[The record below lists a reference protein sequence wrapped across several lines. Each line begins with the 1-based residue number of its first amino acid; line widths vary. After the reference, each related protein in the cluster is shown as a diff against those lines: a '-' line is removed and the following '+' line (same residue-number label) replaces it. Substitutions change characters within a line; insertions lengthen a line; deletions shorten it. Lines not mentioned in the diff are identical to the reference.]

1 MLFACCVLWQV
12 FDWHHRCAE
21 YSEPHRVD
29 VSGHQ
34 NPIVHGRLLVMATEP
49 ENWRLSLPNVP
60 MVQCSNVPSCIPPRL
75 APARCPVPITPSS
88 QVATHVSTQ
97 TSVIA
102 SCFHW
107 DQAWPWHNAWQV
119 AVPQFPCVFKMPVK
133 SAKQP
138 IITAKRLWFHRS
150 LRCGQ
155 LDLVTPARHLDSLV
169 PGDEQRP

>member
-1 MLFACCVLWQV
+1 MLCIMAGPW
-12 FDWHHRCAE
+12 WHHRCAE
-21 YSEPHRVD
+21 YSESSSCRCQWTSESDCPRPPVGD
-29 VSGHQ
+29 GDRAWELKV
-34 NPIVHGRLLVMATEP
+34 VAA
-49 ENWRLSLPNVP
+49 
-60 MVQCSNVPSCIPPRL
+60 QCSNVPSCIPPRL

-88 QVATHVSTQ
+88 QVATQVSTQ
-97 TSVIA
+97 TSAIA

-107 DQAWPWHNAWQV
+107 DQAWAWPWHSNAWQV

-138 IITAKRLWFHRS
+138 MITAKRLWFHRS

-169 PGDEQRP
+169 PGDEQCP

>member
-1 MLFACCVLWQV
+1 MLFTCCVLWQV
-12 FDWHHRCAE
+12 LDGITDAPNIRNLIV
-21 YSEPHRVD
+21 SMSVD
-29 VSGHQ
+29 
-34 NPIVHGRLLVMATEP
+34 IRI
-49 ENWRLSLPNVP
+49 RLSTAACWWWRPSLRTEGCRCP
-60 MVQCSNVPSCIPPRL
+60 MFQCSKAPSCIPPRL

-88 QVATHVSTQ
+88 KVATHVSTQ

-107 DQAWPWHNAWQV
+107 DQARAWPWHSAWQV

-138 IITAKRLWFHRS
+138 MITAKRLWFHRS

-169 PGDEQRP
+169 PGDEQCP